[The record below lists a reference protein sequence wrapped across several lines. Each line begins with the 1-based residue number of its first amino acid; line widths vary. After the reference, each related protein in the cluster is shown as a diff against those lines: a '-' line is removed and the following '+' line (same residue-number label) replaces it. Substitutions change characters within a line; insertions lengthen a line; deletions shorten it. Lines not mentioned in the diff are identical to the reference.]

1 MKMTRLLQSCIGVF
15 FVFILMVLIRP
26 WVASAETGVHY
37 PPAYTSNRADED
49 YSYLRNPALRTD
61 VWDPIKYIPFNE
73 SGAWYLSLGGEVRE
87 RYEYFSHPQ
96 WGAGPPGSGYLLQRY
111 FLHADLHMGDHLR
124 IFNQL
129 QSSFENGRDGGPRP
143 VDKDELDLHQ
153 SFLEIKVNLG
163 GDGLFV
169 LRSGRQELSYG
180 SSRIIAVREGPNV
193 RRNFDGF
200 RAMFRKRDIKID
212 AFAAKL
218 VENKRYVFDDSTD
231 NSHGL
236 WGVYSVLPLPVIAKG
251 NIDLY
256 YIGYYNR
263 EMRFDQGRAREI
275 RHSVGTRLWRT
286 AKPLDYDFEFT
297 YQWGVFGHGN
307 IQAWTVASDTGYT
320 FKGLPLHPRLG
331 LKANI
336 TSGDRD
342 PNNPDL
348 QTFNPLFPKAAY
360 FSLNG
365 LMGPLNHIDLNPLVR
380 LHFTGGFSLTMNWDF
395 FWRESTHDGVY
406 ANSLALVRSGKKS
419 SARYVGNQPQ
429 AVLRWGIERH
439 ITFVAM
445 YAHFSAGTFFK
456 ETGPAKDVDWM
467 TTWLTYKF

>member
-1 MKMTRLLQSCIGVF
+1 MTELLNSCIGVLF
-15 FVFILMVLIRP
+15 IFVLTMFVRP
-26 WVASAETGVHY
+26 WAASADTGMRY

-49 YSYLRNPALRTD
+49 YSYLSNPALRND
-61 VWDPIKYIPFNE
+61 LWDPIKYIPLNE
-73 SGAWYLSLGGEVRE
+73 SGAWYLSLGGEARE
-87 RYEYFSHPQ
+87 RYEYFSNPQ

-111 FLHADLHMGDHLR
+111 FLHADLHIGNHLR
-124 IFNQL
+124 VFNQL
-129 QSSFENGRDGGPRP
+129 QSSLENGRDGGPRP

-163 GDGLFV
+163 RGGLFV
-169 LRSGRQELSYG
+169 LRSGRQELAYG
-180 SSRIIAVREGPNV
+180 SRRIIAVREGPNV

-200 RAMFRKRDIKID
+200 RAMFRKGDIKID

-218 VENKRYVFDDSTD
+218 VENKRYVFDDSAD
-231 NSHGL
+231 NSYGL

-263 EMRFDQGRAREI
+263 QMRFDQGSAREI

-286 AKPLDYDFEFT
+286 AKPLDYDFELT
-297 YQWGVFGHGN
+297 YQWGKFGHGN

-342 PNNPDL
+342 PKNPDL

-365 LMGPLNHIDLNPLVR
+365 LMGPLNHIDLNPAVR
-380 LHFTGGFSLTMNWDF
+380 LHFTGGLSLTMNWDF

-406 ANSLALVRSGKKS
+406 ANSLALVRSGKTS
-419 SARYVGNQPQ
+419 NARYVGNQPQ
-429 AVLRWGIERH
+429 AVLRWGIDRH

-445 YAHFSAGTFFK
+445 YAHFSTGSFLK